1 MDIRELFS
9 QDDDLMTIFR
19 IIEQLDLKD
28 SWLAAGT
35 LRNYIWNV
43 LSGKP
48 GLSDTSDLDVVF
60 YDPEVTYEETLAL
73 QNQLQLRYPNYQWE
87 VKNQV
92 LMHIHS
98 PHTKPYQSAT
108 DAISKYP
115 ERCTAI
121 AARLK
126 DEHLEVF
133 LPYGA
138 ADIFDFVVQPTPHFL
153 ADSERMEVY
162 YKRQQK
168 KNWQKKWPRLQIMD
182 ERIRM

>member
-1 MDIRELFS
+1 MDLRELFS
-9 QDDDLMTIFR
+9 QDDELMAIFR

-28 SWLAAGT
+28 AWLAAGT

-48 GLSDTSDLDVVF
+48 GLSDASDLDVVF
-60 YDPEVTYEETLAL
+60 YDPEITYEETLAL
-73 QNQLQLRYPNYQWE
+73 QNQLQLCYSNYQWE

-92 LMHIHS
+92 FMHGHS
-98 PHTKPYQSAT
+98 PHTPPYQNAR

-126 DEHLEVF
+126 DGDLELF
-133 LPYGA
+133 LPYGVD
-138 ADIFDFVVQPTPHFL
+138 DILDLVVQPTPHFL
-153 ADSERMEVY
+153 ADKERMTVY
-162 YKRQQK
+162 HDRLK
-168 KNWQKKWPRLQIMD
+168 KKDWQKKWPRLQILA
-182 ERIRM
+182 